1 MAVPGPGGRRRSLW
15 QWSPGGYHLIR
26 LEAVPFTAGS
36 VPDLLAAFQIGAT
49 FADIRVVSLAGGEAR
64 VLLSARGGG
73 VEVLAGSPPGLA
85 FKHHDTGGS
94 GTWVVWQW
102 DADLGQLVRA
112 DGSFTAFY
120 RQQAAGVPL
129 KPAGA
134 AWVDYYA
141 AITYL
146 QAGEDADAPRL
157 AQQGFH
163 GVGYMHDSPAFLE
176 LEATV
181 RRREG
186 DCTAAVPLFQEV
198 VTAASPGGGIG
209 WPALARSYYGLAECA
224 RATGDTAQARSYARR
239 AIAAAS
245 PANDRYGY
253 AQAEALLKS

>member
-146 QAGEDADAPRL
+146 RRGRTRTRRGWPSRASTAWATCTTAPR
-157 AQQGFH
+157 
-163 GVGYMHDSPAFLE
+163 SWSWRPPS
-176 LEATV
+176 
-181 RRREG
+181 
-186 DCTAAVPLFQEV
+186 AA
-198 VTAASPGGGIG
+198 
-209 WPALARSYYGLAECA
+209 A
-224 RATGDTAQARSYARR
+224 RATVPRPCPCIKRW
-239 AIAAAS
+239 
-245 PANDRYGY
+245 
-253 AQAEALLKS
+253 